1 MLAGHNGRITNDLI
15 YDVLKSL
22 HSEMSEVKGDV
33 RAIRGELQAI
43 RGHISAIA
51 LDVSTIYKVGG
62 RHDDRLERIET
73 RLGLLDPAH

>member
-1 MLAGHNGRITNDLI
+1 MAGITNDLI

-51 LDVSTIYKVGG
+51 LDVSTIYQVDG

>member
-1 MLAGHNGRITNDLI
+1 MAEITNELI

-22 HSEMSEVKGDV
+22 RSDMGEVKGDV
-33 RAIRGELQAI
+33 RAIKGELQAI

-51 LDVSTIYKVGG
+51 LDVSTLYQAAG
-62 RHDDRLERIET
+62 RHDERLERIET